1 MRTKK
6 IKEESK
12 EVNGEEFK
20 KALDFIVKEKGID
33 EDVVVEAMESA
44 LSAAFRKNEKAEYN
58 SRVLVDRNTGDIKVF
73 KVTTIVDDY
82 NEDDDEID
90 PETGE
95 VKVKHDYLN
104 EMTISDAREINKDYQ
119 VGDEILEEVTPHDF
133 GRVAI
138 SVAKQ
143 VVSVAKQVVL
153 QKIREAERDKIMSEF
168 EDKEDELMVGFLA
181 MEDAKNYYV
190 DLGKA
195 RGILS
200 KNELIPGEKLTMGD
214 SIKVYITKIESTPKG
229 PLILVSRK
237 NYGFVKRLFEH
248 EIPEFA
254 DGTLEL
260 RGVARE
266 AGVRSKV
273 AVSSTNP
280 NVDPIGSCIGEKGRR
295 IANIINELGGEKVDL
310 IAYSLDP
317 EEFIANALSPAK
329 NLNVSITDEKKK
341 EALVIAD
348 DENLSLAIGKKGIN
362 IKLASKL
369 TKYTINIKTLEDIN
383 KQINA

>member
-1 MRTKK
+1 MSRKK
-6 IKEESK
+6 TEEVQTGVNSK
-12 EVNGEEFK
+12 EFK

-33 EDVVVEAMESA
+33 EDVVIEAMQTA
-44 LSAAFRKNEKAEYN
+44 LSTAFRKNEKADYA
-58 SRVLVDRNTGDIKVF
+58 SRVLIDRNTGDIKVF

-82 NEDDDEID
+82 KDDDDDID

-119 VGDEILEEVTPHDF
+119 IGDEILEEVTPHDF

-143 VVSVAKQVVL
+143 VVL
-153 QKIREAERDKIMSEF
+153 QKIREAEREKVMSEF

-195 RGILS
+195 RGILP
-200 KNELIPGEKLTMGD
+200 KTELIPGEKLTMGD

-248 EIPEFA
+248 EIPEFS

-273 AVSSTNP
+273 AVSSTNS

-310 IAYSLDP
+310 IAYSDNM

-369 TKYTINIKTLEDIN
+369 TKYTINIKTLADIN
-383 KQINA
+383 NEINNQ

>member
-1 MRTKK
+1 MKTKK
-6 IKEESK
+6 KEETTEMK
-12 EVNGEEFK
+12 AAEFK

-33 EDVVVEAMESA
+33 EDIVIEAMQTA
-44 LSAAFRKNEKAEYN
+44 LSTAFRKNEKADYT
-58 SRVLVDRNTGDIKVF
+58 SRVLIDKNTGEIKVF

-82 NEDDDEID
+82 NDDDDDID

-95 VKVKHDYLN
+95 VKIAHDYLN
-104 EMTISDAREINKDYQ
+104 ELTISEAREKNKDYQ
-119 VGDEILEEVTPHDF
+119 IGDEILEEVTPKDF

-138 SVAKQ
+138 
-143 VVSVAKQVVL
+143 SVAKQVVL

-168 EDKEDELMVGFLA
+168 ADKEDELMVGFLA

-214 SIKVYITKIESTPKG
+214 SIKVYITKIEATPKG

-248 EIPEFA
+248 EIPEFK

-260 RGVARE
+260 RGIARE

-273 AVSSTNP
+273 CVASTNP

-295 IANIINELGGEKVDL
+295 IANIISELKGEKVDL
-310 IAYSLDP
+310 IAYSDDM

-369 TKYTINIKTLEDIN
+369 TKYTINIKTLADIN
-383 KQINA
+383 KQINE

>member
-6 IKEESK
+6 VKEDQK
-12 EVNGEEFK
+12 EVNGKEFK
-20 KALDFIVKEKGID
+20 AALEYIVNEKGID
-33 EDVVVEAMESA
+33 EDTVIEAMQTA
-44 LSAAFRKNEKAEYN
+44 LSTAYRKNAKADYT
-58 SRVLVDRNTGDIKVF
+58 SRVIIDRETGDIKVF
-73 KVTTIVDDY
+73 RVTTIVPDY

-104 EMTISDAREINKDYQ
+104 EMTLTDAHEINKDYQ

-143 VVSVAKQVVL
+143 VVL
-153 QKIREAERDKIMSEF
+153 QKIREAEREKIMSEF
-168 EDKEDELMVGFLA
+168 EDKENELMVGFLA
-181 MEDAKNYYV
+181 MEDVRNYYV

-195 RGILS
+195 RGILPKS
-200 KNELIPGEKLTMGD
+200 ELIPGEKLTMGD

-248 EIPEFA
+248 EIPEFE

-273 AVSSTNP
+273 AISSTNP
-280 NVDPIGSCIGEKGRR
+280 KVDPIGSCIGEKGRR

-310 IAYSLDP
+310 IAYSEDP

-362 IKLASKL
+362 IKLASRV
-369 TKYTINIKTLEDIN
+369 TKYTINIKTLADIN
-383 KQINA
+383 KQLNT

>member
-6 IKEESK
+6 VSEDPSVASAK
-12 EVNGEEFK
+12 EFK
-20 KALDFIVKEKGID
+20 KALEFITTEKGID
-33 EDVVVEAMESA
+33 EDVVIEAMQTA
-44 LSAAFRKNEKAEYN
+44 LSTAFRKNEKADYN
-58 SRVLVDRNTGDIKVF
+58 SRVLIDRNSGEIKVF
-73 KVTTIVDDY
+73 KVTTIVDNY
-82 NEDDDEID
+82 NDDDDEID

-95 VKVKHDYLN
+95 VKVAHDYLN
-104 EMTISDAREINKDYQ
+104 EMTIDDAKAINSDYQ
-119 VGDEILEEVTPHDF
+119 IGDEILEEVTPKDF

-138 SVAKQ
+138 
-143 VVSVAKQVVL
+143 SVAKQVVL
-153 QKIREAERDKIMSEF
+153 QKIREAEREKAMAEF
-168 EDKEDELMVGFLA
+168 EDKEDELMIGFLA
-181 MEDAKNYYV
+181 MEDVKNYYV

-200 KNELIPGEKLTMGD
+200 KSELIPGEKLTMGD

-248 EIPEFA
+248 EIPEFS

-273 AVSSTNP
+273 AVASTNP

-310 IAYSLDP
+310 IAYSDDM

-369 TKYTINIKTLEDIN
+369 TKYTINIKTLADIN
-383 KQINA
+383 EQINK

>member
-44 LSAAFRKNEKAEYN
+44 LSAAFRKNEKADYN

-138 SVAKQ
+138 
-143 VVSVAKQVVL
+143 SVAKQVVL

-266 AGVRSKV
+266 ACRS
-273 AVSSTNP
+273 
-280 NVDPIGSCIGEKGRR
+280 
-295 IANIINELGGEKVDL
+295 
-310 IAYSLDP
+310 YW
-317 EEFIANALSPAK
+317 
-329 NLNVSITDEKKK
+329 
-341 EALVIAD
+341 
-348 DENLSLAIGKKGIN
+348 
-362 IKLASKL
+362 KL
-369 TKYTINIKTLEDIN
+369 YW
-383 KQINA
+383 

>member
-1 MRTKK
+1 MSKK
-6 IKEESK
+6 IKEEDAALASAK
-12 EVNGEEFK
+12 EFK
-20 KALDFIVKEKGID
+20 KALEFIVKEKGID
-33 EDVVVEAMESA
+33 EDVVIEAMQTA
-44 LSAAFRKNEKAEYN
+44 LSTAYKKNEKADYN
-58 SRVLVDRNTGDIKVF
+58 SRVLIDRNTGEIKVF

-82 NEDDDEID
+82 QDDDDDID

-95 VKVKHDYLN
+95 VKVSHDYLN
-104 EMTISDAREINKDYQ
+104 EMTISEAKEKNSDYQ
-119 VGDEILEEVTPHDF
+119 VGDEILEEVTPKNF

-138 SVAKQ
+138 
-143 VVSVAKQVVL
+143 SVAKQVVL
-153 QKIREAERDKIMSEF
+153 QKIREAEREKVMSDF
-168 EDKEDELMVGFLA
+168 ADKEDELMIGFLA

-195 RGILS
+195 RGILP
-200 KNELIPGEKLTMGD
+200 KTELIPGEKLTMGD

-229 PLILVSRK
+229 PLILTSRK

-248 EIPEFA
+248 EIPEFS

-266 AGVRSKV
+266 AGIRSKV
-273 AVSSTNP
+273 AVASTNP
-280 NVDPIGSCIGEKGRR
+280 KVDPIGSCIGEKGRR
-295 IANIINELGGEKVDL
+295 IANIITELGGEKVD
-310 IAYSLDP
+310 
-317 EEFIANALSPAK
+317 NALSPAK

-369 TKYTINIKTLEDIN
+369 TKYTINIKTLADIN
-383 KQINA
+383 AEINK

>member
-6 IKEESK
+6 KEDTEQAKSI
-12 EVNGEEFK
+12 EFK
-20 KALDFIVKEKGID
+20 KALDFIVKEKGIE
-33 EDVVVEAMESA
+33 EDVVIEAMQTA
-44 LSAAFRKNEKAEYN
+44 LSTAFKKNEKADYA
-58 SRVLVDRNTGDIKVF
+58 SRVLIDRNTGEIKVF
-73 KVTTIVDDY
+73 KVTTIVEDY
-82 NEDDDEID
+82 NEDDDDID
-90 PETGE
+90 EETGE
-95 VKVKHDYLN
+95 VKVAHDYLN
-104 EMTISDAREINKDYQ
+104 EMTISEAKEINPDYQ
-119 VGDEILEEVTPHDF
+119 VGDEILEEVTPKDF

-138 SVAKQ
+138 
-143 VVSVAKQVVL
+143 SVAKQVVL
-153 QKIREAERDKIMSEF
+153 QKIREAEREKIMSEF

-181 MEDAKNYYV
+181 MEDARNYYV

-214 SIKVYITKIESTPKG
+214 SIKVYITKIEATPKG

-248 EIPEFA
+248 EIPEFY

-273 AVSSTNP
+273 CVASTNP
-280 NVDPIGSCIGEKGRR
+280 KVDPIGSCIGEKGRR

-310 IAYSLDP
+310 IAYSEDP

-329 NLNVSITDEKKK
+329 NLNVSVTDEKKK

-369 TKYTINIKTLEDIN
+369 TKYTINIKTLSDIN
-383 KQINA
+383 AQINK

>member
-143 VVSVAKQVVL
+143 VVL

-200 KNELIPGEKLTMGD
+200 KNELIPGEKLTMVD

-310 IAYSLDP
+310 IAYSSDP

>member
-1 MRTKK
+1 MKTKK
-6 IKEESK
+6 TK
-12 EVNGEEFK
+12 EVTEAEKAKEFK
-20 KALDFIVKEKGID
+20 AALDYIVKEKGID
-33 EDVVVEAMESA
+33 EDTVIEAMQTA
-44 LSAAFRKNEKAEYN
+44 LSTAFRKNEKADYA
-58 SRVLVDRNTGDIKVF
+58 SRVLIDRNTGEIKVF

-82 NEDDDEID
+82 KDDDDEID

-95 VKVKHDYLN
+95 VKVQHDYLN
-104 EMTISDAREINKDYQ
+104 EMTISEAKDKKLDYQ
-119 VGDEILEEVTPHDF
+119 VGDEILEEVTPKDF

-138 SVAKQ
+138 
-143 VVSVAKQVVL
+143 SVAKQVVL
-153 QKIREAERDKIMSEF
+153 QKIREAEREKVMSEF

-181 MEDAKNYYV
+181 MEDVKNYYV

-195 RGILS
+195 RGILPKS
-200 KNELIPGEKLTMGD
+200 ELIPGEKLTMGD
-214 SIKVYITKIESTPKG
+214 SIKVYITKIETTPKG

-310 IAYSLDP
+310 IEYSTDP
-317 EEFIANALSPAK
+317 EEFIAHALSPAK

-362 IKLASKL
+362 IKLASRL

-383 KQINA
+383 KSINA

>member
-1 MRTKK
+1 MSNKENREFIKALNFVSEDK
-6 IKEESK
+6 GISKEEIIEGMKQGLSTA
-12 EVNGEEFK
+12 FK
-20 KALDFIVKEKGID
+20 
-33 EDVVVEAMESA
+33 
-44 LSAAFRKNEKAEYN
+44 KNEKADYN
-58 SRVLVDRNTGDIKVF
+58 SRVLIDEKTGEIKIF

-82 NEDDDEID
+82 DEDAEEDID
-90 PETGE
+90 ADGNVIE
-95 VKVKHDYLN
+95 HDYLN
-104 EMTISDAREINKDYQ
+104 EITLSEARKLNPDYV
-119 VGDEILEEVTPHDF
+119 VGDEILEEVTPKDF

-138 SVAKQ
+138 
-143 VVSVAKQVVL
+143 SVAKQVVL
-153 QKIREAERDKIMSEF
+153 QKIREAEKNKIMSDF
-168 EDKEDELMVGFLA
+168 ADKEGELMVGFLA
-181 MEDAKNYYV
+181 MEDVKNYYV

-195 RGILS
+195 RGILPRT
-200 KNELIPGEKLTMGD
+200 ELIPGEKLTMGS
-214 SIKVYITKIESTPKG
+214 SIKVYITKIETTTKG
-229 PLILVSRK
+229 PLILLSRK
-237 NYGFVKRLFEH
+237 HYGFIKRLFEH

-273 AVSSTNP
+273 AVASTNP

-295 IANIINELGGEKVDL
+295 IANIISELGGEKIDL
-310 IAYSLDP
+310 VAYSTDM
-317 EEFIANALSPAK
+317 EEYIANALSPAK

-369 TKYTINIKTLEDIN
+369 TKYTINIKTLADIN
-383 KQINA
+383 AEINK

>member
-12 EVNGEEFK
+12 EVNREEFK

-33 EDVVVEAMESA
+33 ENVVIEAMESA
-44 LSAAFRKNEKAEYN
+44 LSAAFRKNEKADYT
-58 SRVLVDRNTGDIKVF
+58 SRVLIDRNTGEIKVF

-104 EMTISDAREINKDYQ
+104 EMTISDARQINKDYQ

-138 SVAKQ
+138 
-143 VVSVAKQVVL
+143 SVAKQVVL

-200 KNELIPGEKLTMGD
+200 KSELIPGEKLTMGD

-273 AVSSTNP
+273 AVASTNP

-310 IAYSLDP
+310 IAYSNDP

-383 KQINA
+383 KQINS

>member
-6 IKEESK
+6 TNTDPKQ
-12 EVNGEEFK
+12 VNGAEFK
-20 KALDFIVKEKGID
+20 KALDYIVKEKGID
-33 EDVVVEAMESA
+33 EDTVIEAMQTA
-44 LSAAFRKNEKAEYN
+44 LSTAFRKNEKADYA
-58 SRVLVDRNTGDIKVF
+58 SRVLIDRNTGDIKVF

-82 NEDDDEID
+82 NDDDDDID

-95 VKVKHDYLN
+95 VKVSHDYLN

-119 VGDEILEEVTPHDF
+119 IGDEILEEVTPHDF

-143 VVSVAKQVVL
+143 VVL
-153 QKIREAERDKIMSEF
+153 QKIREAEREKIMSEF

-273 AVSSTNP
+273 AIASTNP
-280 NVDPIGSCIGEKGRR
+280 SVDPIGSCIGEKGRR
-295 IANIINELGGEKVDL
+295 IASIINELGGEKVDL
-310 IAYSLDP
+310 IAYSNDP

-369 TKYTINIKTLEDIN
+369 TKYNINIKTLADIN
-383 KQINA
+383 KEINS

>member
-6 IKEESK
+6 VEDTEKAKSI
-12 EVNGEEFK
+12 EFK
-20 KALDFIVKEKGID
+20 KALDFIVSEKGIE
-33 EDVVVEAMESA
+33 EDVVIEAMQTA
-44 LSAAFRKNEKAEYN
+44 LSTAFKKNEKADYA
-58 SRVLVDRNTGDIKVF
+58 SRVLIDRNTGEIKVF
-73 KVTTIVDDY
+73 KVTTIVEDY
-82 NEDDDEID
+82 NDDDDDID
-90 PETGE
+90 EETVE
-95 VKVKHDYLN
+95 VKVAHDYLN
-104 EMTISDAREINKDYQ
+104 ELQISEAKEMNPDYQ
-119 VGDEILEEVTPHDF
+119 VGDEILEEVTPKDY

-138 SVAKQ
+138 
-143 VVSVAKQVVL
+143 SVAKQVVL
-153 QKIREAERDKIMSEF
+153 QKIREAEREKIMSEF

-237 NYGFVKRLFEH
+237 YYGFVKRLFEH

-273 AVSSTNP
+273 CVSSTNP
-280 NVDPIGSCIGEKGRR
+280 NVDPIGSCFGERGRR

-310 IAYSLDP
+310 IAYSEDA

-369 TKYTINIKTLEDIN
+369 TKYTINIKTLSDIN
-383 KQINA
+383 AQINK

>member
-6 IKEESK
+6 TEDTEKAKSI
-12 EVNGEEFK
+12 EFK
-20 KALDFIVKEKGID
+20 KALDFIVQEKGIE
-33 EDVVVEAMESA
+33 EDVVVEAMQTA
-44 LSAAFRKNEKAEYN
+44 LSTAFKKNEKADYA
-58 SRVLVDRNTGDIKVF
+58 SRVLIDRNTGEIKVF
-73 KVTTIVDDY
+73 KVTTIVEDY
-82 NEDDDEID
+82 NDDDDDID
-90 PETGE
+90 EETGE
-95 VKVKHDYLN
+95 VKVPHDYLN
-104 EMTISDAREINKDYQ
+104 ELQISEAKEINSDYQ
-119 VGDEILEEVTPHDF
+119 VGDEILEEVTPKDF

-138 SVAKQ
+138 
-143 VVSVAKQVVL
+143 SVAKQVVL
-153 QKIREAERDKIMSEF
+153 QKIREAEREKIMSEF
-168 EDKEDELMVGFLA
+168 ADKEDELMVGFLA

-214 SIKVYITKIESTPKG
+214 SIKVYITKIEATPKG

-273 AVSSTNP
+273 CVASTNP

-295 IANIINELGGEKVDL
+295 IANIISELGGEKVDL
-310 IAYSLDP
+310 IAYSNDM
-317 EEFIANALSPAK
+317 EEFIANAR
-329 NLNVSITDEKKK
+329 
-341 EALVIAD
+341 
-348 DENLSLAIGKKGIN
+348 
-362 IKLASKL
+362 
-369 TKYTINIKTLEDIN
+369 
-383 KQINA
+383 

>member
-1 MRTKK
+1 MSRKK
-6 IKEESK
+6 TEEVQTGVNSK
-12 EVNGEEFK
+12 EFK

-33 EDVVVEAMESA
+33 EDVVIEAMQTA
-44 LSAAFRKNEKAEYN
+44 LSTAFRKNEKADYA
-58 SRVLVDRNTGDIKVF
+58 SRVLIDRNTGDIKVF

-82 NEDDDEID
+82 KDDDDDID

-119 VGDEILEEVTPHDF
+119 IGDEILEEVTPHDF

-143 VVSVAKQVVL
+143 VVL
-153 QKIREAERDKIMSEF
+153 QKIREAEREKVMSEF

-181 MEDAKNYYV
+181 MEDVKNYYV

-195 RGILS
+195 RGILP
-200 KNELIPGEKLTMGD
+200 KTELIPGEKLTMGD

-248 EIPEFA
+248 EIPEFS

-273 AVSSTNP
+273 AVASTNP

-310 IAYSLDP
+310 IAYSDNM

-369 TKYTINIKTLEDIN
+369 TKYTINIKTLADIN
-383 KQINA
+383 NEINNQ

>member
-1 MRTKK
+1 MSRKK
-6 IKEESK
+6 TEEAYT
-12 EVNGEEFK
+12 EVNAPEFK

-33 EDVVVEAMESA
+33 EDIVIEAMQTA
-44 LSAAFRKNEKAEYN
+44 LSTAFRKNEKADYT
-58 SRVLVDRNTGDIKVF
+58 SRVLIDRNTGEIKVF

-82 NEDDDEID
+82 KDDDDEID

-104 EMTISDAREINKDYQ
+104 EMTISEAREINKDYQ
-119 VGDEILEEVTPHDF
+119 IGDEILEEVTPHDF

-143 VVSVAKQVVL
+143 VVL
-153 QKIREAERDKIMSEF
+153 QKIREAERDKVMSEF

-181 MEDAKNYYV
+181 MEDVKNYYV

-195 RGILS
+195 RGILPKS
-200 KNELIPGEKLTMGD
+200 ELIPGEKLTMGD

-237 NYGFVKRLFEH
+237 NFGFVKRLFEH
-248 EIPEFA
+248 EIPEFS

-273 AVSSTNP
+273 AVASTNS

-295 IANIINELGGEKVDL
+295 IANIISELGGEKVDL
-310 IAYSLDP
+310 IAYSNNM

-369 TKYTINIKTLEDIN
+369 TKYTINIKTLADIN
-383 KQINA
+383 KEINK

>member
-1 MRTKK
+1 MSKK
-6 IKEESK
+6 IKEEDAALASAK
-12 EVNGEEFK
+12 EFK
-20 KALDFIVKEKGID
+20 KALEFIVKEKGID
-33 EDVVVEAMESA
+33 EDVVIEAMQTA
-44 LSAAFRKNEKAEYN
+44 LSTAYKKNEKADYN
-58 SRVLVDRNTGDIKVF
+58 SRVLIDRNTGEIKVF

-82 NEDDDEID
+82 QDDDDDID

-95 VKVKHDYLN
+95 VKVSHDYLN
-104 EMTISDAREINKDYQ
+104 EMTISEAKEINSDYQ
-119 VGDEILEEVTPHDF
+119 VGDEILEEVTPKNF

-138 SVAKQ
+138 
-143 VVSVAKQVVL
+143 SVAKQVVL
-153 QKIREAERDKIMSEF
+153 QKIREAEREKIMSDF
-168 EDKEDELMVGFLA
+168 ADKEDELMIGFLA
-181 MEDAKNYYV
+181 MEDTKNYYV

-195 RGILS
+195 RGILP
-200 KNELIPGEKLTMGD
+200 KTELIPGEKLTMGD

-229 PLILVSRK
+229 PLILTSRK

-248 EIPEFA
+248 EIPEFS

-273 AVSSTNP
+273 AVASINP
-280 NVDPIGSCIGEKGRR
+280 KVDPIGSCIGEKGRR

-310 IAYSLDP
+310 IAYSDNM

-369 TKYTINIKTLEDIN
+369 TKYTINIKTLADIN
-383 KQINA
+383 AEINK

>member
-6 IKEESK
+6 KEDTEQAK
-12 EVNGEEFK
+12 AIEFK
-20 KALDFIVKEKGID
+20 KALDFIVKEKGIE
-33 EDVVVEAMESA
+33 EDVVIEAMQTA
-44 LSAAFRKNEKAEYN
+44 LSTAFKKNEKADYA
-58 SRVLVDRNTGDIKVF
+58 SRVLIDRNTGEIKVF
-73 KVTTIVDDY
+73 KVTTIVEDY
-82 NEDDDEID
+82 NEDDDDID
-90 PETGE
+90 EETGE
-95 VKVKHDYLN
+95 VKVAHDYLN
-104 EMTISDAREINKDYQ
+104 EMTISEAKEINPDYQ
-119 VGDEILEEVTPHDF
+119 VGDEILEEVTPKDF

-138 SVAKQ
+138 
-143 VVSVAKQVVL
+143 SVAKQVVL
-153 QKIREAERDKIMSEF
+153 QKIREAEREKIMSEF

-181 MEDAKNYYV
+181 MEDARNYYV

-214 SIKVYITKIESTPKG
+214 SIKVYITKIEATPKG

-248 EIPEFA
+248 EIPEFY

-273 AVSSTNP
+273 CVASTNP
-280 NVDPIGSCIGEKGRR
+280 KVDPIGSCIGEKGRR

-310 IAYSLDP
+310 IAYSEDP

-329 NLNVSITDEKKK
+329 NLNVSVTDEKKK

-369 TKYTINIKTLEDIN
+369 TKYTINIKTLSDIN
-383 KQINA
+383 AQINK

>member
-6 IKEESK
+6 IKEE
-12 EVNGEEFK
+12 VNQINGKEFK

-33 EDVVVEAMESA
+33 EDTVIEAMQTA
-44 LSAAFRKNEKAEYN
+44 LSTAFRKNEKADYA
-58 SRVLVDRNTGDIKVF
+58 SRVLIDRNTGDIKVF

-82 NEDDDEID
+82 NEDDDDID

-104 EMTISDAREINKDYQ
+104 EMTISDAKEINKDYQ

-143 VVSVAKQVVL
+143 VVL
-153 QKIREAERDKIMSEF
+153 QKIREAEREKIMSEF

-200 KNELIPGEKLTMGD
+200 KSELIPGEKLTMGD

-273 AVSSTNP
+273 AIASTNP
-280 NVDPIGSCIGEKGRR
+280 KVDPIGSCIGEKGRR
-295 IANIINELGGEKVDL
+295 IANIITELGGEKVDL
-310 IAYSLDP
+310 IAYSNDP

-369 TKYTINIKTLEDIN
+369 TKYTINIKTLADIN

>member
-6 IKEESK
+6 VEDTEKAKSI
-12 EVNGEEFK
+12 EFK
-20 KALDFIVKEKGID
+20 KALDFIVSEKGIE
-33 EDVVVEAMESA
+33 EDVVIEAMQTA
-44 LSAAFRKNEKAEYN
+44 LSTAFKKNEKADYA
-58 SRVLVDRNTGDIKVF
+58 SRVLIDRNTGEIKVF
-73 KVTTIVDDY
+73 KVTTIVEDY
-82 NEDDDEID
+82 NDDDDDID
-90 PETGE
+90 EETGE
-95 VKVKHDYLN
+95 VKVAHDYLN
-104 EMTISDAREINKDYQ
+104 ELQISEAKEMNPDYQ
-119 VGDEILEEVTPHDF
+119 VGDEILEEVTPKDF

-138 SVAKQ
+138 
-143 VVSVAKQVVL
+143 SVAKQVVL
-153 QKIREAERDKIMSEF
+153 QKIREAEREKIMSEF
-168 EDKEDELMVGFLA
+168 EDKEDELMIGFLA

-273 AVSSTNP
+273 CVSSTNP
-280 NVDPIGSCIGEKGRR
+280 NVDPIGSCIGERGRR

-310 IAYSLDP
+310 IAYSEDA

-369 TKYTINIKTLEDIN
+369 TKYTINIKTLSDIN
-383 KQINA
+383 AQLNK